1 MEEDYTFQN
10 PNPHLH
16 SRSHLLVKLWKEIFK
31 FTSSFFFF
39 FSFINQAL
47 DSCNITSFKRSMT
60 TSQVFPACCFTC
72 SLGRNY
78 LVLVRVL
85 WIESRESKDRFSTE
99 RNRFNVQIPPPGK
112 YLFGILLE
120 YLFCKLNVTSGMIC
134 TIFSNKPDKVS
145 FYIFEFTQETRNF
158 YLAPLLT
165 HLCHH
170 FR

>member
-99 RNRFNVQIPPPGK
+99 RNRFNVQIPPPPPGN
-112 YLFGILLE
+112 ICLE
-120 YLFCKLNVTSGMIC
+120 
-134 TIFSNKPDKVS
+134 
-145 FYIFEFTQETRNF
+145 F
-158 YLAPLLT
+158 YLSIYSASWMW
-165 HLCHH
+165 HLVWYVQYFQINLIKYRFIYLSSHKKLAI
-170 FR
+170 FI